1 LAGTI
6 RSAKKSTATK
16 PARPKSRNGNVTIID
31 IARMANV
38 SKSTV
43 SLVLQESAL
52 VKDETRKLV
61 LEAIDRLGYVYNRAA
76 AGLRQA
82 KADFIGIVIGDL
94 ANPFFPELA
103 AGIEDVL
110 LEHQMLPVLA
120 NTSEDPEKQSQ
131 VIRTLREHGVAG
143 IILCPARGTS
153 AWAIAESVPK
163 GLPVVVTM
171 CSIEDCP
178 FPFVGPD
185 NVKGS
190 YQATQH
196 LLDLGHRDIA
206 FIGGDNSYGTHRE
219 RVRGWRQAMQ
229 NTGIAIDER
238 LVIDAATTRE
248 GGAEAIEKTLALR
261 PKATA
266 AVCYNDVVALG
277 ASSYLAEVGVIVGKD
292 FSLVG
297 FDDISEASHSQ
308 PPLTTIDAGIRLM
321 AKDAALRLLQM
332 INKQDYEKAPLR
344 GDTKLIIR
352 ESTSR
357 LQTKGLIT

>member
-1 LAGTI
+1 MAGTT
-6 RSAKKSTATK
+6 RSSKKTTSSK

-61 LEAIDRLGYVYNRAA
+61 LETIDRLGYVYNRAA

-131 VIRTLREHGVAG
+131 IIRTLREHGVAG

-190 YQATQH
+190 YQATEH
-196 LLDLGHRDIA
+196 LLELGHRDIA
-206 FIGGDNSYGTHRE
+206 FIGGDSSYGTHRE

-229 NTGIAIDER
+229 NAGIAIDER
-238 LVIDAATTRE
+238 LVIDAASTRE
-248 GGAEAIEKTLALR
+248 GGAEAMMKTMALR
-261 PKATA
+261 PNPTA

-277 ASSYLAEVGVIVGKD
+277 ASRFLAEAGVIVGRD

-297 FDDISEASHSQ
+297 FDDISEASHAQ
-308 PPLTTIDAGIRLM
+308 PALTTIDAGIRQM
-321 AKDAALRLLQM
+321 AKNAALRLLQM

-344 GDTKLIIR
+344 GETKLIVR
-352 ESTSR
+352 ASTHR
-357 LQTKGLIT
+357 LLIKG